1 MDQRIINAILII
13 FGIYLTAT
21 GGLAL
26 AGKPGVFSY
35 LSVVV
40 GIVLIVAGA
49 VGLRKG
55 KVL

>member
-1 MDQRIINAILII
+1 MDQRIINSILII
-13 FGIYLTAT
+13 FGIYLSAT

-35 LSVVV
+35 ISVVI
-40 GIVLIVAGA
+40 GIFLIVAGA

>member
-26 AGKPGVFSY
+26 AGKPGIFDY
-35 LSVVV
+35 LSVAIGV
-40 GIVLIVAGA
+40 VLIVTGA
-49 VGLRKG
+49 LGLKKG